1 MRAILQRVSRAAV
14 HVSGQTV
21 ASIDTGLCVLLGV
34 GQCDSEFDARQLAD
48 RAVRLRIFEDD
59 SGRMN
64 RSLLDVGGALLVVSQ
79 FTLYGDAR
87 RGRRPSFTE
96 AMEPEGAR
104 RLYEIFCDAC
114 RETGVEVQTGIFRAD
129 MQVEIVNDGPVTIL
143 LDSQK
148 LF

>member
-14 HVSGQTV
+14 HVCGQTV

-34 GQCDSEFDARQLAD
+34 GQGDSELDARQLAD
-48 RAVRLRIFEDD
+48 RTVRLRIFEDD

-64 RSLLDVGGALLVVSQ
+64 RSLIDVGGALLAVSQ

-87 RGRRPSFTE
+87 RGRRPSFTT

-104 RLYEIFCDAC
+104 KLYEVFCDAC

-129 MQVEIVNDGPVTIL
+129 MQVEMVNDGPVTIL